1 MFDKEYLKKW
11 IEHHSRY
18 LNYYTGFCL
27 SSKNYKKRPKLELSY
42 SDGDSYTNGQIV
54 HIGLLGLLAETDEEL
69 MTMTLFRIGHEV
81 QHCLSTT
88 SKAWEFGILT
98 GYHLVCEALSR
109 VHEPI
114 PRRFRKE
121 ADYDRFL
128 EDLRADDI
136 CVSKQAIL
144 KFSHFICNSVED
156 GRIERIRCMKRPGF
170 KDYIVFCRGREWK
183 EYPLPDEMIN
193 NMDDTRNHLTVVL
206 NQVLNLATMG
216 IYQKRF
222 LEAAAQGP
230 ETHKLVQTLI
240 LEISKAV
247 FSRTCREAMEHA
259 IEITRILAD
268 EIAEASTLNDF
279 EKIMNEIIK
288 AVCDKGSY
296 NADSR
301 DEETGDGSA
310 VSYFDNS
317 VISEG
322 SDKKPSK
329 GSGKISKKDDE
340 SKTGSEPDAKSI
352 EEAISSAM
360 DEAMEEA
367 GDNVEDDAKNA
378 ISASDVDKGKQ
389 GISPV
394 TSTAEDYIPIS
405 SDVEEDYSYEVKF
418 EEKTREYTPDNKWES
433 ELASEANVLKRKVD
447 KIFNNMESPTM
458 RAQNKGSIDPGR
470 LFKLAMGEMDCF
482 KKKQTI
488 QQSDWC
494 AYFLLDNSGSM
505 GPGYDGDKKY
515 YACRALSVIEHA
527 FQDYMPLK
535 ITAFDADGSHN
546 VRHEVIKNWSEK
558 VHANASY
565 NFLTKGY
572 TGWGNKDGYSISIAS
587 PELMKKS
594 EKKKLLVILSDGL
607 PTDYDSSIE
616 AYSDVERAVKDAVK
630 NGIEVFSIYFGE
642 PRTDIIRK
650 FEEMYGDV
658 RSITVAPSQI
668 TDVLIKKMKRFCFRK

>member
-1 MFDKEYLKKW
+1 MFDKEYLKQW
-11 IEHHSRY
+11 IEHHLRY

-27 SSKNYKKRPKLELSY
+27 SGKNYKKRPKLELSY

-98 GYHLVCEALSR
+98 GYHLVCEALSK
-109 VHEPI
+109 VYEPI

-128 EDLRADDI
+128 EELRDDGI
-136 CVSKQAIL
+136 CISKQAIL
-144 KFSHFICNSVED
+144 KISHYICNSVED
-156 GRIERIRCMKRPGF
+156 GRIERIRCMRRPGF
-170 KDYIVFCRGREWK
+170 KDYIVFCRGKEWK

-193 NMDDTRNHLTVVL
+193 NMNDTRNHLTVVL

-230 ETHKLVQTLI
+230 ETHKLVQILI
-240 LEISKAV
+240 PEISKAV

-259 IEITRILAD
+259 IEITRILAN

-279 EKIMNEIIK
+279 EKFISEILNE
-288 AVCDKGSY
+288 VCDKESY
-296 NADSR
+296 SADSR
-301 DEETGDGSA
+301 DEEAGDGSA

-317 VISEG
+317 VINEESKKEFFKS
-322 SDKKPSK
+322 SDKFSEKE
-329 GSGKISKKDDE
+329 D
-340 SKTGSEPDAKSI
+340 EPDIKSM

-360 DEAMEEA
+360 DEAIEES
-367 GDNVEDDAKNA
+367 GDCVEDDAKNA

-389 GISPV
+389 STSPV

-405 SDVEEDYSYEVKF
+405 SDIESDYDYEVEF
-418 EEKTREYTPDNKWES
+418 EEKTREYIPDNKWES

-447 KIFNNMESPTM
+447 KIFNNMESPTR
-458 RAQNKGSIDPGR
+458 RAQNKGTIDPGK
-470 LFKLAMGEMDCF
+470 LFKLAMGEIDCF
-482 KKKQTI
+482 KKKQTT

-505 GPGYDGDKKY
+505 GPGLEGDKKY
-515 YACRALSVIEHA
+515 YACRALSVIEHS

-535 ITAFDADGSHN
+535 ITAFDANGSHN

-565 NFLTKGY
+565 NFLTKGH
-572 TGWGNKDGYSISIAS
+572 TGWGNKDGYSIRIVSS
-587 PELMKKS
+587 ELMKRP
-594 EKKKLLVILSDGL
+594 EKKKLLIVLSDGL
-607 PTDYDSSIE
+607 PTDYDSILE
-616 AYSDVERAVKDAVK
+616 AYSDVEGAVKDAVK
-630 NGIEVFSIYFGE
+630 KGIEVFSIYFGE

-658 RSITVAPSQI
+658 RSITVAPNQI